1 MMVVHTDELDAD
13 VIRKKVVAARGVE
26 RSLTFIG
33 WIVLVIG
40 VIGMA
45 VTVVMWIAGQID
57 VDQAV
62 ALLLGTI
69 LGSILSGAAAYGS
82 GVNVGLG
89 AERLALALRAA
100 APGSDPAGDARPLD
114 SDGS

>member
-1 MMVVHTDELDAD
+1 MVAEETDQLDAD
-13 VIRKKVVAARGVE
+13 LIRKKVAAARGVE

-40 VIGMA
+40 VIGMVA
-45 VTVVMWIAGQID
+45 TVVMWIAGQID
-57 VDQAV
+57 IDQAV

-100 APGSDPAGDARPLD
+100 APDSDAAGDARPLD
-114 SDGS
+114 ADAS

>member
-1 MMVVHTDELDAD
+1 MVVAGTRPLSADA
-13 VIRKKVVAARGVE
+13 IGEKVVRARSVE
-26 RSLTFIG
+26 RALMFIG

-40 VIGMA
+40 VVGMA
-45 VTVVMWIAGQID
+45 LTVAMWIAGQVD

-82 GVNVGLG
+82 GINVGLG
-89 AERLALALRAA
+89 AERLALALQAA
-100 APGSDPAGDARPLD
+100 APPADAD
-114 SDGS
+114 ES

>member
-1 MMVVHTDELDAD
+1 MVAVQTDELDAD
-13 VIRKKVVAARGVE
+13 VIRKKVTAARSVE
-26 RSLTFIG
+26 RALTFIG

-40 VIGMA
+40 VTGMVA
-45 VTVVMWIAGQID
+45 TVVMWIAGQID

-69 LGSILSGAAAYGS
+69 LGSVLSGAAAYGS
-82 GVNVGLG
+82 GINVGLG

-100 APGSDPAGDARPLD
+100 DLEPGSHQG
-114 SDGS
+114 

>member
-1 MMVVHTDELDAD
+1 MVPSETSSMDAD
-13 VIRKKVVAARGVE
+13 VIAEKVARARGVE
-26 RSLTFIG
+26 RALMFVG

-40 VIGMA
+40 VAGMA
-45 VTVVMWIAGQID
+45 VTVALWIAGQID
-57 VDQAV
+57 LDQAV
-62 ALLLGTI
+62 AMLLGTI
-69 LGSILSGAAAYGS
+69 LGSVLSGATAYGS

-100 APGSDPAGDARPLD
+100 APASD

>member
-1 MMVVHTDELDAD
+1 MIAAQADKLDAD
-13 VIRKKVVAARGVE
+13 VIRKKVVAARSVE
-26 RSLTFIG
+26 RALTFIG

-40 VIGMA
+40 VTGMVA
-45 VTVVMWIAGQID
+45 TVVLWIVGQVD

-62 ALLLGTI
+62 AMLLGTV
-69 LGSILSGAAAYGS
+69 LGSVLSGAAAYGS

-100 APGSDPAGDARPLD
+100 EPATDPDEA
-114 SDGS
+114 